1 MLARRVSD
9 GLRLFGLSVHPGL
22 LHQPERRTGFWT
34 RGTPVTWPNTWG
46 FRRAWSARCGTPML
60 IAGSSSN
67 WIRSWSRAKWSSSA
81 GGRPLAAPRHCGR
94 TSAHAPN
101 SATRSRSGASIGR
114 CITSTGSSTSLRT
127 RWSMRLWTSRTAVAR
142 AVPGDRAH
150 AARCGSG
157 SGACCAGATTAHA
170 WSRDNHPRRQG
181 GGLFLEWKMDLR
193 DTMTQTIRERRGALA
208 VTVASRQRAPMR
220 SRNYLLHID
229 DAIVSHLSFNQPHVS
244 LRDRAF
250 LRSTALA
257 HMTILPLEQRR
268 P

>member
-1 MLARRVSD
+1 MTARTPRAAAAA
-9 GLRLFGLSVHPGL
+9 
-22 LHQPERRTGFWT
+22 PEHAAPVRPRRTPGRATTT
-34 RGTPVTWPNTWG
+34 RG
-46 FRRAWSARCGTPML
+46 ARG
-60 IAGSSSN
+60 
-67 WIRSWSRAKWSSSA
+67 
-81 GGRPLAAPRHCGR
+81 
-94 TSAHAPN
+94 
-101 SATRSRSGASIGR
+101 
-114 CITSTGSSTSLRT
+114 
-127 RWSMRLWTSRTAVAR
+127 
-142 AVPGDRAH
+142 
-150 AARCGSG
+150 
-157 SGACCAGATTAHA
+157 
-170 WSRDNHPRRQG
+170 G

>member
-1 MLARRVSD
+1 MLRRCDHGARLV
-9 GLRLFGLSVHPGL
+9 
-22 LHQPERRTGFWT
+22 
-34 RGTPVTWPNTWG
+34 
-46 FRRAWSARCGTPML
+46 ARQLP
-60 IAGSSSN
+60 
-67 WIRSWSRAKWSSSA
+67 
-81 GGRPLAAPRHCGR
+81 AAP
-94 TSAHAPN
+94 
-101 SATRSRSGASIGR
+101 
-114 CITSTGSSTSLRT
+114 
-127 RWSMRLWTSRTAVAR
+127 
-142 AVPGDRAH
+142 
-150 AARCGSG
+150 
-157 SGACCAGATTAHA
+157 
-170 WSRDNHPRRQG
+170 G

-193 DTMTQTIRERRGALA
+193 DTMTQNIREGRGALA